1 MKMDLAATCEARARH
16 RLRGVAYGQNRP
28 LMGRS
33 IGLQPAPVRV
43 APDPE
48 KHIPWLYADEVAD
61 ARLRHIR
68 FGRLQGEN
76 KSFSMDAILR
86 QSTDVEQT
94 DVRET

>member
-16 RLRGVAYGQNRP
+16 RLRGAAYGQNRP

-61 ARLRHIR
+61 WR
-68 FGRLQGEN
+68 G
-76 KSFSMDAILR
+76 
-86 QSTDVEQT
+86 
-94 DVRET
+94 